1 MKKNKILLLFISLLF
16 ISCKSINY
24 LKEENLSNV
33 QNIPFRQSDFPNT
46 SSKFYTIQ
54 SVVGK
59 NMNINR
65 NRALLAAKNQ
75 LAGEIRTNIYSIS
88 DLDLGAEDSVEREI
102 FKQRSES
109 NTRVFIEKI
118 SLVDSEILYDRNT
131 GKYEYWVVYSV
142 ELNDISDLNE
152 SQLILNPEEYNKS
165 LIEEIDENI
174 ELVASNET
182 DANIYSTILDA
193 GEQAIRKKIETESK
207 LYLGIPYVW
216 GGNTPDEGFDCSGF
230 VRWVYKKS
238 IDKLI
243 SRTTLEHT
251 SDYKDIISG
260 EIDQIK
266 KGDLIYFKT
275 LPDRVISHVGIYLED
290 GLFIHAPNK
299 NEKVKIEDLSGYWL
313 NNFVG
318 FASALE
324 FIN

>member
-1 MKKNKILLLFISLLF
+1 MKKNKTLLLFISLIF

-24 LKEENLSNV
+24 IKKEGLSNV
-33 QNIPFRQSDFPNT
+33 QNIPFKQSDFPNST
-46 SSKFYTIQ
+46 SKFYTIQ
-54 SVVGK
+54 SVVGV

-65 NRALLAAKNQ
+65 NRALLAAKTQ
-75 LAGEIRTNIYSIS
+75 LAGEIRTNIYSVS

-109 NTRVFIEKI
+109 ITRVFIDKI
-118 SLVDSEILYDRNT
+118 SLVDSEILYDRDT

-165 LIEEIDENI
+165 LIEEIDVNI

-182 DANIYSTILDA
+182 DANIYSTILNS
-193 GEQAIRKKIETESK
+193 GEKAIRKKIETESK

-251 SDYKDIISG
+251 FDYKDIISK
-260 EIDQIK
+260 EIDKIN

-313 NNFVG
+313 DNFVG
-318 FASALE
+318 YASVLE